1 MTLSV
6 KHLPHQ
12 HEDMCLSPMKDGR
25 HHGVWDLKSGEVETG
40 GIRGLMGQAVSAKF

>member
-12 HEDMCLSPMKDGR
+12 HEDMCLSSMENGR
-25 HHGVWDLKSGEVETG
+25 HGGVWDLNSGEVETG
-40 GIRGLMGQAVSAKF
+40 VVLGLTGQAVSAKF